1 VSKLEESGN
10 GLRERN
16 KLKRRNAIL
25 DAALQILDDEPA
37 AGLTVDRVAVL
48 AELSPATVYNLI
60 GGRDDMVRAIMVR
73 IIERSA
79 SEVRAHAAEDHPQVD
94 ALWMS
99 RLAIEHRSTSMI
111 GRSSAHRRLVE
122 HLGGLGA
129 GSMTLK
135 GSDGTKLDAPNVHLE
150 TMRQAQKKGMIRKNL
165 DPGVLATL
173 IATGF
178 NGILLRWA
186 SGGIDDKNLAPLGR
200 LGLVSI
206 AAGACTTSHRTAL
219 EREMATLSRAI
230 AQEVRNP

>member
-1 VSKLEESGN
+1 MSKFEESES

-25 DAALQILDDEPA
+25 DAALQILDEEPA
-37 AGLTVDRVAVL
+37 AGVTVDRVAVL
-48 AELSPATVYNLI
+48 AELSPATVYNLV

-79 SEVRAHAAEDHPQVD
+79 SEVRAHIAADHPQVD

-111 GRSSAHRRLVE
+111 GRSNAHRRLVE

-135 GSDGTKLDAPNVHLE
+135 APDGTKLDAPNVHLE
-150 TMRQAQKKGMIRKNL
+150 SMRYAQKQGMLRKNL
-165 DPGVLATL
+165 DPAVLGTL

-186 SGGIDDKNLAPLGR
+186 SGGIEDKHLAPLGR

-206 AAGACTTSHRTAL
+206 ACGACTSSTRTDL
-219 EREMATLSRAI
+219 EREMAALSKAI
-230 AQEVRNP
+230 SGK